1 MKELTTSAE
10 HWRRCIF
17 LDFWRLI
24 AAVWSLPRNPQYSD
38 CPLLDPV
45 VQNLPNI
52 LKCSFLFQNP
62 KVRWRSPIYLLV
74 WLQKQWKVLTGEL
87 VTVGLSSRT
96 SYILTST
103 LQNLQLF
110 YDFNSICTFSTAA
123 FLALMEERS
132 RPIIFPPTLISAL
145 QSFWRKLFQKKDHQK
160 KCLKMQPHPNPA
172 PASFC
177 PLCTSDLCQWLY
189 QQWSVQQWLQW
200 LPQKPIEG
208 FTSFP
213 QWLFFSSKL
222 KALFVINYSMR
233 FIKWLVDL
241 LLNVDSRFLWR
252 EWAR

>member
-38 CPLLDPV
+38 CQLLDPV

-74 WLQKQWKVLTGEL
+74 WLQKQWKVITGEL
-87 VTVGLSSRT
+87 VTVKLVVTHFIHSDEHFAEPAA
-96 SYILTST
+96 ILW
-103 LQNLQLF
+103 LQLHL
-110 YDFNSICTFSTAA
+110 YIFNCCFFGFGGRKVSSNHFPTNPHISLAEFLKVA
-123 FLALMEERS
+123 FPKERS
-132 RPIIFPPTLISAL
+132 PEEMH
-145 QSFWRKLFQKKDHQK
+145 KNVE
-160 KCLKMQPHPNPA
+160 MQPHPDPA

-177 PLCTSDLCQWLY
+177 PLCTSDCVSSDLCTSDLCQWLY
-189 QQWSVQQWLQW
+189 QQWFVQQW

-213 QWLFFSSKL
+213 QRLFFSSKL
-222 KALFVINYSMR
+222 KALFVLNYLQWGS
-233 FIKWLVDL
+233 LNGL
-241 LLNVDSRFLWR
+241 LT
-252 EWAR
+252 

>member
-38 CPLLDPV
+38 CQLLDPV

-52 LKCSFLFQNP
+52 LKCSFFVSEPKSQMEELNILVGLVAEAVKSHNWGTGHGGLVVTHFIHSDEHFAEPAAILWLQLHLYIFNCCFFGFDGRKVSSNYFPTNP
-62 KVRWRSPIYLLV
+62 HISLAEFLKVAFPKERSP
-74 WLQKQWKVLTGEL
+74 
-87 VTVGLSSRT
+87 
-96 SYILTST
+96 
-103 LQNLQLF
+103 
-110 YDFNSICTFSTAA
+110 
-123 FLALMEERS
+123 EEMH
-132 RPIIFPPTLISAL
+132 
-145 QSFWRKLFQKKDHQK
+145 KNVE
-160 KCLKMQPHPNPA
+160 MQPHPDPA

-177 PLCTSDLCQWLY
+177 PLCTSDCASSDLCTSDLY
-189 QQWSVQQWLQW
+189 QQWFVQQWLQW

-222 KALFVINYSMR
+222 KAL
-233 FIKWLVDL
+233 LC
-241 LLNVDSRFLWR
+241 
-252 EWAR
+252 